1 MKLLEAISK
10 HTCKIG
16 VVGLGHVGLTVAAV
30 FADRGFTVFGCDL
43 IRSQV
48 KSIMSGNLKLFELGL
63 AKMVNNNVKS
73 GKFSATTDCLNV
85 AKTCEIMIICVQTPL
100 SRDQQPDLSFLRSAC
115 ETVGHG
121 MTKQKLVL
129 IMSSVPPG
137 TTTEMSRIL
146 ERVSGLSCEKDFWL
160 SYCPERLTPG
170 NSVRDF
176 INSDR
181 IIGGVDAQST
191 RLTSHLFQEV
201 VKGKVFLTNSLTVEI
216 AKLAENTF
224 RDVNI
229 AFANELALICE
240 QDGVD
245 VQEVVRL
252 ANTHPRV
259 NIHRPGCGVG
269 GPCLPK
275 DPYLLLVKAKQHT
288 EHSLIRCSRRL
299 NSFMESHTISMIL
312 TALRLAKK
320 DVTGSRISVLGVTY
334 KKGTS
339 DVRGAPSKFIIQELL
354 RLGAHVNV
362 YDPLCTECFGGKN
375 CTGPYEAIA
384 NTDCLVILTDHREF
398 ASLNLWKVKEIMN
411 KPACLV
417 DGRRVINPAKVKSI
431 GIRYY
436 GIGFGKRNKVR
447 R

>member
-1 MKLLEAISK
+1 MKLLDTISK

-16 VVGLGHVGLTVAAV
+16 IVGLGHVGLTVAAV

-43 IRSQV
+43 VQKIVQ
-48 KSIMSGNLKLFELGL
+48 SIMSRNLKLFEPEL
-63 AKMVNNNVKS
+63 AIMVNNAVKS
-73 GKFSATTDCLNV
+73 GKFSVTTDCLNV
-85 AKTCEIMIICVQTPL
+85 AKTCEITIICVQTPV
-100 SRDQQPDLSFLRSAC
+100 SREHQPDLSFLRSAC
-115 ETVGHG
+115 ETVGRG
-121 MTKQKLVL
+121 LAKQKLVL

-137 TTTEMSRIL
+137 TTTEISRIL
-146 ERVSGLSCEKDFWL
+146 ERVSGLSCGKDFWL
-160 SYCPERLTPG
+160 SYCPERLTPS

-176 INSDR
+176 INNDR
-181 IIGGVDAQST
+181 IIGGFDAQGA

-201 VKGKVFLTNSLTVEI
+201 AKGKVFLTNSLTAEI
-216 AKLAENTF
+216 VKLAENTF

-245 VQEVVRL
+245 VQEVIKL

-275 DPYLLLVKAKQHT
+275 DPYLLLAGAKQHT
-288 EHSLIRCSRRL
+288 EHSLIRCGRLL
-299 NSFMESHTISMIL
+299 NSFMESHTISIIL

-334 KKGTS
+334 KKGIS
-339 DVRGAPSKFIIQELL
+339 DIRSAPSKFIIQELL

-375 CTGPYEAIA
+375 CTGLYEAIA

-411 KPACLV
+411 KPACIV
-417 DGRRVINPAKVKSI
+417 DGRRVINPAEAKSI

-436 GIGFGKRNKVR
+436 GIGFGKRNHVHR
-447 R
+447 